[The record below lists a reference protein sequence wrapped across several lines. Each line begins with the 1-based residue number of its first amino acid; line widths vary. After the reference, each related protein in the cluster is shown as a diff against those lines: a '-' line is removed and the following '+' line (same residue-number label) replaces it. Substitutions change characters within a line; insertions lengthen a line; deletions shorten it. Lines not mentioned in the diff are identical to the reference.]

1 MDSIEVIGVSI
12 ALILIALV
20 VVFIDLHVR
29 KLEVRKLEERLI
41 RNEMNR
47 HASTDSLSRQLSSLQ
62 GDVSALE
69 CKVNNYVETE
79 AYTLEVTNKHGTK
92 TRYKD
97 VVKHVVGSNFIID
110 NNDNHLFK
118 AYRKGDAEDDPSVV
132 IDQDDIKIIE
142 KLVD

>member
-1 MDSIEVIGVSI
+1 MDSFEVIGVSI
-12 ALILIALV
+12 TLILIALV
-20 VVFIDLHVR
+20 VVFNTLHVR
-29 KLEVRKLEERLI
+29 KLGKRLFS
-41 RNEMNR
+41 NEMNR
-47 HASTDSLSRQLSSLQ
+47 HASADYLRRQLSSLQ